1 MARLGRSRSTASAVG
16 WRLTEVSAFQC
27 SLIVIS
33 RHSAV
38 RLIRVLY
45 PYEGCGPLPRRACS
59 GSCVREGQQGYGQAV
74 AQNGRPY
81 GVVANVAVIP
91 DKGFQAMVM
100 SWSSVPAGGE
110 SIVGL
115 AAGGYDRARRGHCRP
130 PTHESEGGDRGAGRP
145 SASAGQGL
153 E

>member
-1 MARLGRSRSTASAVG
+1 ML
-16 WRLTEVSAFQC
+16 WL
-27 SLIVIS
+27 
-33 RHSAV
+33 V
-38 RLIRVLY
+38 RK
-45 PYEGCGPLPRRACS
+45 GGAA
-59 GSCVREGQQGYGQAV
+59 GDGQAV
-74 AQNGRPY
+74 AQNGRLY
-81 GVVANVAVIP
+81 GVVANVVVIP

-153 E
+153 ERVLKGVQEPGHGSGLVEVEEVAEPGVGGVPED